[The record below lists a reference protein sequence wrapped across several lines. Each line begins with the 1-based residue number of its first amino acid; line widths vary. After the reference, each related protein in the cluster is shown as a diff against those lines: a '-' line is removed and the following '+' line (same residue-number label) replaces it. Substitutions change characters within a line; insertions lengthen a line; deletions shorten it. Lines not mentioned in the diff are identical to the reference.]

1 MARPSV
7 KPGKKSKDT
16 PKETSKTKGTP
27 VRTKK
32 EGTTRDK
39 RTYVSDE
46 DVSEDESEAYN
57 EEKSEAEDAL
67 SMDSDAIDDADFG
80 VSTKNNK
87 KRKRASV
94 KKSPAISSPKKSRPN
109 TKKSANKTRAADDED
124 EFDDLE
130 DGQEVVGTVVQAPK
144 TGRGTIDTIL
154 VPLDSRSLTS
164 YLLKYHLDKYL
175 RTP

>member
-32 EGTTRDK
+32 EKTTRDK
-39 RTYVSDE
+39 KTYVSDE

-57 EEKSEAEDAL
+57 EEESEVEDAL

-94 KKSPAISSPKKSRPN
+94 KKSPATSSPKKSRPN
-109 TKKSANKTRAADDED
+109 TKKSADDEN
-124 EFDDLE
+124 ELDDLE

-164 YLLKYHLDKYL
+164 HFLKYHPDKYL
-175 RTP
+175 RIP